1 LKNVSKTFGRG
12 ATIGVGV
19 DMVFNTYRYRE
30 GDISKDSYLGK
41 TIMDG
46 AGLVVVLGGKVLKY
60 WDDQAKMDT

>member
-1 LKNVSKTFGRG
+1 
-12 ATIGVGV
+12 
-19 DMVFNTYRYRE
+19 MVFNTYRYRE

-46 AGLVVVLGGKVLKY
+46 AGLVVVLDGKVLKY